1 MALVNRFSYHVTKY
15 FAEYLPLHIGAS
27 KNTCK
32 SYRDTFV
39 QLLGFIEETHR
50 IEPSKIELQ
59 TITADDVE
67 RFLLYLEENKH
78 VGVSTRNQ
86 RLAAIHS
93 FFRYLQKKELPCFGQ
108 CSEILAVTFKKKPPT
123 VMSYLSIDEM
133 KVLFSVPD
141 TKKRKGLRDLA
152 ILTVLYETGAR
163 VQELIDLTSAHM
175 SIDGETPYVELR
187 GKGNKVRRIPI
198 AAEVAVILRRY
209 MDAFHI
215 RPGNGSLFTNQ
226 QGEKLTRVGVQ
237 YIVSKNLGLA
247 EQKVPGLCKRKIT
260 NHSFRHSKAMHLL
273 EAGVNL
279 IYIRDFLG
287 HSSVT
292 TKEIYSK
299 TNPDIKRKILT
310 ENNLVTGVDSHYGA
324 KEKEDLLEWLKTNL

>member
-1 MALVNRFSYHVTKY
+1 MRNRFSYHVAKY

-27 KNTCK
+27 KNTCM
-32 SYRDTFV
+32 SYRDAFV
-39 QLLGFIEETHR
+39 QLLGFIENTR
-50 IEPSKIELQ
+50 NIDPGKIELE

-67 RFLLYLEENKH
+67 RFMLYLEESKG
-78 VGVSTRNQ
+78 VGIATRNQ

-108 CSEILAVTFKKKPPT
+108 CSEILAVPFKKKQT
-123 VMSYLSIDEM
+123 VSMSYLSIDEM
-133 KVLFSVPD
+133 KVLFSIPD
-141 TKKRKGLRDLA
+141 TKNRKGLRDLT

-163 VQELIDLTSAHM
+163 VQELIDLTPAHL
-175 SIDGETPYVELR
+175 SIDGRTPYVELR

-198 AAEVAVILRRY
+198 ATEVAAILREY
-209 MDAFHI
+209 MNAFHI
-215 RPGNGSLFTNQ
+215 CSAQSTLFTNQ

-237 YIVSKNLGLA
+237 YIVSKNLKLA
-247 EQKVPGLCKRKIT
+247 EQKAPGLSRQKIT

-292 TKEIYSK
+292 TTEIYAK
-299 TNPDIKRKILT
+299 TNPDIKRKILAG
-310 ENNLVTGVDSHYGA
+310 NSLVIDTGSNYDER
-324 KEKEDLLEWLKTNL
+324 EKEDLLEWLKNNL

>member
-1 MALVNRFSYHVTKY
+1 MVSRFSYHVTKY

-27 KNTCK
+27 KNTCR
-32 SYRDTFV
+32 SYRDAFV
-39 QLLGFIEETHR
+39 QLLEFIEDTHGIDPR
-50 IEPSKIELQ
+50 KIELG
-59 TITADDVE
+59 TITADGVE
-67 RFLLYLEENKH
+67 RFLLHLEENKG
-78 VGVSTRNQ
+78 VGISTRNQ

-108 CSEILAVTFKKKPPT
+108 CSEILAVPFKKKPP
-123 VMSYLSIDEM
+123 VIMPYLSIDETRI
-133 KVLFSVPD
+133 LFSIPD
-141 TKKRKGLRDLA
+141 TKSRKGLRDLT

-163 VQELIDLTSAHM
+163 VQELIDLTPAHL

-198 AAEVAVILRRY
+198 ATEVAVILGRY
-209 MDAFHI
+209 IDAFQVHS
-215 RPGNGSLFTNQ
+215 GHDSLFSNS
-226 QGEKLTRVGVQ
+226 QGRRLTRAGVQ
-237 YIVSKNLGLA
+237 HIVSKNLALA
-247 EQKVPGLCKRKIT
+247 EQKVPGLSKRKIT

-292 TKEIYSK
+292 TTEIYAK
-299 TNPDIKRKILT
+299 TNPDIKRKILAG
-310 ENNLVTGVDSHYGA
+310 NNLVAGAGNHYDT
-324 KEKEDLLEWLKTNL
+324 KEKEDLLEWLKNNL